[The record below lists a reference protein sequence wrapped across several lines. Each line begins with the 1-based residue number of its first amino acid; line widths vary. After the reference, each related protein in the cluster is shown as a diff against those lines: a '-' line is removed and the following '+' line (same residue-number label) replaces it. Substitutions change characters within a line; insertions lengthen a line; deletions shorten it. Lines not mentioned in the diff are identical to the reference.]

1 MKQLLIVTNPTLAT
15 SAPTDGQLGIYTP
28 NDGKYISTIGDKD
41 FVLAL
46 GRKDSNAIT
55 IPVDVS
61 HLKVS
66 SSAEQKDAKSGSNPN
81 KYAPATFVGK
91 VNLPADGLVS
101 NGLDFT
107 VVLTKLGT
115 HFNERNKWS
124 VTVKG
129 SDKIDTRDKLGN
141 ELKKQLTQ
149 KFDEAQFGLTV
160 TYASKVLTISAKAG
174 DYTEWEVS
182 AGDDLYSIATVEN
195 TRAAAPTCDAAY
207 VRQLA
212 SMCSQNRGFDNTYAD
227 GVSIYPGYP
236 MNVPEGKYTIITLRF
251 SNDRKYGRQLN
262 TETVNQLVHI
272 AVLTTSPE
280 AIKPIKDA
288 FGLQ

>member
-1 MKQLLIVTNPTLAT
+1 MKQLLIVTNPALAT
-15 SAPTDGQLGIYTP
+15 KAPEDGQLGIYTP
-28 NDGKYISTIGDKD
+28 NDGKYIETIGDKD

-55 IPVDVS
+55 IPVDVA
-61 HLKVS
+61 HLEVR
-66 SSAEQKDAKSGSNPN
+66 SSAEQTG

-91 VNLPADGLVS
+91 VNLPADELVS

-107 VVLTKLGT
+107 VVLTKLGM
-115 HFNERNKWS
+115 HFHERNQWS
-124 VTVKG
+124 VTTTG
-129 SDKIDTRDKLGN
+129 SDKIDTQDKLGN
-141 ELKKQLTQ
+141 ELKKQLSQ
-149 KFDEAQFGLTV
+149 KLDEAQFGLTV
-160 TYASKVLTISAKAG
+160 AYDAGVLTITAKEG

-212 SMCSQNRGFDNTYAD
+212 SMCAQNRGFDNTYRD
-227 GVSIYPGYP
+227 GASIYPGYP

-272 AVLTTSPE
+272 AVLTDNAE
-280 AIKPIKDA
+280 KIKTA

>member
-1 MKQLLIVTNPTLAT
+1 MKQLLIVTNPILAT

-28 NDGKYISTIGDKD
+28 NDGKYISTIGNKD

-66 SSAEQKDAKSGSNPN
+66 SSAEQKDAESGSNPN
-81 KYAPATFVGK
+81 KYASATFVGK
-91 VNLPADGLVS
+91 VNLPADELVS
-101 NGLDFT
+101 NRLDFT

-129 SDKIDTRDKLGN
+129 SDKIDTQDKLGN

-160 TYASKVLTISAKAG
+160 TYASGVLIISAKDG

-182 AGDDLYSIATVEN
+182 AGDDLYSIATVKN

-272 AVLTTSPE
+272 AVLT
-280 AIKPIKDA
+280 ANAKDIKTA
-288 FGLQ
+288 FGLK

>member
-1 MKQLLIVTNPTLAT
+1 MKQLLIVTNPALAT
-15 SAPTDGQLGIYTP
+15 SAPADGQLGIYTP
-28 NDGKYISTIGDKD
+28 DDGKYISTIGEKD

-61 HLKVS
+61 HLEVR
-66 SSAEQKDAKSGSNPN
+66 SSAEQKDAESDDDNTN

-91 VNLPADGLVS
+91 VNLPADELIS

-107 VVLTKLGT
+107 VILTKLGM
-115 HFNERNKWS
+115 HFHERNQWS
-124 VTVKG
+124 VTTTG

-141 ELKKQLTQ
+141 ELKKQLSQ
-149 KFDEAQFGLTV
+149 KLDEAQFGLTV
-160 TYASKVLTISAKAG
+160 AYADGVLTISAKAG

-212 SMCSQNRGFDNTYAD
+212 SMCAQNRGFDNTYRD
-227 GVSIYPGYP
+227 GASIYPGYP
-236 MNVPEGKYTIITLRF
+236 MNVPEGKYEIITLRF

-272 AVLTTSPE
+272 AVLAANAE
-280 AIKPIKDA
+280 AIKTA

>member
-1 MKQLLIVTNPTLAT
+1 MKQLLIVTNPALAT
-15 SAPTDGQLGIYTP
+15 KAPEDGQLGIYTP
-28 NDGKYISTIGDKD
+28 NDGKYIETIGDKD

-61 HLKVS
+61 HLEVK
-66 SSAEQKDAKSGSNPN
+66 SSAEQTG

-91 VNLPADGLVS
+91 VNLPADELVS

-107 VVLTKLGT
+107 VVLTKLGM
-115 HFNERNKWS
+115 HFHERNQWS
-124 VTVKG
+124 VTTTG
-129 SDKIDTRDKLGN
+129 SDKIDTQDKLGN
-141 ELKKQLTQ
+141 ELKKQLSQ
-149 KFDEAQFGLTV
+149 KLDEAQFGLTV
-160 TYASKVLTISAKAG
+160 AYDAGVLTITAKKG

-195 TRAAAPTCDAAY
+195 TRAAAPTCNAAY

-212 SMCSQNRGFDNTYAD
+212 SMCAQNRGFDNTYRD
-227 GVSIYPGYP
+227 GASIYPGYP

-272 AVLTTSPE
+272 AVLTDNAE
-280 AIKPIKDA
+280 KIKKA

>member
-1 MKQLLIVTNPTLAT
+1 M
-15 SAPTDGQLGIYTP
+15 
-28 NDGKYISTIGDKD
+28 
-41 FVLAL
+41 
-46 GRKDSNAIT
+46 
-55 IPVDVS
+55 
-61 HLKVS
+61 
-66 SSAEQKDAKSGSNPN
+66 
-81 KYAPATFVGK
+81 
-91 VNLPADGLVS
+91 
-101 NGLDFT
+101 
-107 VVLTKLGT
+107 
-115 HFNERNKWS
+115 
-124 VTVKG
+124 
-129 SDKIDTRDKLGN
+129 
-141 ELKKQLTQ
+141 KKQLTQ

-160 TYASKVLTISAKAG
+160 AYASGVLTISAKAG
-174 DYTEWEVS
+174 NYTEWEVS

-272 AVLTTSPE
+272 AVLTANAQ
-280 AIKPIKDA
+280 AIKTA

>member
-28 NDGKYISTIGDKD
+28 DDGKYISTVGDKD

-46 GRKDSNAIT
+46 GRKDSNAIA
-55 IPVDVS
+55 IPVDAS

-66 SSAEQKDAKSGSNPN
+66 SSAEQKDANSGTNPN

-91 VNLPADGLVS
+91 VNLPADELVS

-129 SDKIDTRDKLGN
+129 SEKIDTQDKLGN

-160 TYASKVLTISAKAG
+160 AYASGVLTISAKAG

-236 MNVPEGKYTIITLRF
+236 INIPEGKYTIITLRF
-251 SNDRKYGRQLN
+251 SNNRKYGRQLN

-272 AVLTTSPE
+272 AVLTANAQ
-280 AIKPIKDA
+280 AIKTA

>member
-1 MKQLLIVTNPTLAT
+1 MKQLLIVTNDTLAT
-15 SAPTDGQLGIYTP
+15 STPTDGQLGIYTP
-28 NDGKYISTIGDKD
+28 DDGKYITTIGEKD

-61 HLKVS
+61 HLEVR
-66 SSAEQKDAKSGSNPN
+66 SSAEQKDAESGGNPN

-91 VNLPADGLVS
+91 VNLPADELIS
-101 NGLDFT
+101 NGLNFT
-107 VVLTKLGT
+107 VVLTKLGM
-115 HFNERNKWS
+115 HFHKRNQWS
-124 VTVKG
+124 VTTTG
-129 SDKIDTRDKLGN
+129 SDKIDTQDKLGN
-141 ELKKQLTQ
+141 ELKKQLSQ
-149 KFDEAQFGLTV
+149 KLDEAQFGLTV
-160 TYASKVLTISAKAG
+160 DYSEGVLTISAKAG

-212 SMCSQNRGFDNTYAD
+212 SMCSQNRGFDNTYRD
-227 GVSIYPGYP
+227 GASIYPGYP

-272 AVLTTSPE
+272 AVLTTG
-280 AIKPIKDA
+280 AKAIKDA

>member
-1 MKQLLIVTNPTLAT
+1 MKQLLIVTNPALAT
-15 SAPTDGQLGIYTP
+15 KAPEDGQLGIYTP
-28 NDGKYISTIGDKD
+28 NDGKYIETIGDKD

-55 IPVDVS
+55 IPVDVA
-61 HLKVS
+61 HLEVK
-66 SSAEQKDAKSGSNPN
+66 SSAEQTG

-91 VNLPADGLVS
+91 VNLPADELVS

-107 VVLTKLGT
+107 VVLTKLGM
-115 HFNERNKWS
+115 HFHERNQWS
-124 VTVKG
+124 VTTTG
-129 SDKIDTRDKLGN
+129 SDKIDTQDKLGN
-141 ELKKQLTQ
+141 ELKKQLSQ
-149 KFDEAQFGLTV
+149 KLDEAQFGLTV
-160 TYASKVLTISAKAG
+160 AYSAGVLTITAKEG

-195 TRAAAPTCDAAY
+195 TRAAAPTCNAAY

-212 SMCSQNRGFDNTYAD
+212 SMCAQNRGFDNTYRD
-227 GVSIYPGYP
+227 GASIYPGYP

-272 AVLTTSPE
+272 AVLTDNAE
-280 AIKPIKDA
+280 KIKTA

>member
-1 MKQLLIVTNPTLAT
+1 MKQLLIVTNPALAT
-15 SAPTDGQLGIYTP
+15 EAPEDGQLGIYTP
-28 NDGKYISTIGDKD
+28 NDGKYIETIGDKD

-55 IPVDVS
+55 IPVDVA
-61 HLKVS
+61 HLEVK
-66 SSAEQKDAKSGSNPN
+66 SSAEQTG

-91 VNLPADGLVS
+91 VNLPADELVS

-107 VVLTKLGT
+107 VVLTKLGM
-115 HFNERNKWS
+115 HFHERNQWS
-124 VTVKG
+124 VTTTG
-129 SDKIDTRDKLGN
+129 SDKIDTQDKLGN
-141 ELKKQLTQ
+141 ELKKQLSQ
-149 KFDEAQFGLTV
+149 KLDEAQFGLTV
-160 TYASKVLTISAKAG
+160 AYSAGVLTITAKEG

-195 TRAAAPTCDAAY
+195 TRAAAPTCNAAY

-212 SMCSQNRGFDNTYAD
+212 SMCAQNRGFDNTYRD
-227 GVSIYPGYP
+227 GASIYPGYP

-272 AVLTTSPE
+272 AVLTDNAE
-280 AIKPIKDA
+280 KIKKA

>member
-15 SAPTDGQLGIYTP
+15 TAPADGQLGIYTP

-61 HLKVS
+61 HLEVR
-66 SSAEQKDAKSGSNPN
+66 SSAEQKDAESGENPN

-91 VNLPADGLVS
+91 VNLPADELIS

-107 VVLTKLGT
+107 VVLTKLGM
-115 HFNERNKWS
+115 HFHERNQWT
-124 VTVKG
+124 VTTTG
-129 SDKIDTRDKLGN
+129 SDKIDTQDKLGN
-141 ELKKQLTQ
+141 ELKKQLSQ
-149 KFDEAQFGLTV
+149 KLDEAQFGLTV
-160 TYASKVLTISAKAG
+160 AYDAGVLTITAKAG

-212 SMCSQNRGFDNTYAD
+212 SMCSQNRGFDNTYRD
-227 GVSIYPGYP
+227 GASIYPGYP
-236 MNVPEGKYTIITLRF
+236 MNVPEGKYEIITLRF

-272 AVLTTSPE
+272 AVLAANAE
-280 AIKPIKDA
+280 AIKTA

>member
-1 MKQLLIVTNPTLAT
+1 MKQLLIVTNPALAT

-28 NDGKYISTIGDKD
+28 DDGKYISTIGEKD
-41 FVLAL
+41 FILAL

-61 HLKVS
+61 HLEVRS
-66 SSAEQKDAKSGSNPN
+66 SVEQKDKESDDDNPN

-91 VNLPADGLVS
+91 VNLPADELIS

-107 VVLTKLGT
+107 VVLTKLGM
-115 HFNERNKWS
+115 HFHERNQWS
-124 VTVKG
+124 VTTTG

-141 ELKKQLTQ
+141 ELKKQLSQ
-149 KFDEAQFGLTV
+149 KLDEAQFGLTV
-160 TYASKVLTISAKAG
+160 AYADGVLTISAKAG

-182 AGDDLYSIATVEN
+182 AGDDLYGIATVEN

-212 SMCSQNRGFDNTYAD
+212 SMCSQNRGFDNTYRD
-227 GVSIYPGYP
+227 GASIYPGYP
-236 MNVPEGKYTIITLRF
+236 MNVPEGKYEIITLRF

-272 AVLTTSPE
+272 AVLAANAE
-280 AIKPIKDA
+280 AIKTA

>member
-1 MKQLLIVTNPTLAT
+1 MKQLLIVTNPALAT
-15 SAPTDGQLGIYTP
+15 SAPADGQLGIYTP
-28 NDGKYISTIGDKD
+28 DDGKYISTIGEKD

-61 HLKVS
+61 HLEVR
-66 SSAEQKDAKSGSNPN
+66 SSAEQKDKESDDDNTN

-91 VNLPADGLVS
+91 VNLPADELIS

-107 VVLTKLGT
+107 VVLTKLGM
-115 HFNERNKWS
+115 HFHERNQWT
-124 VTVKG
+124 VTTTG
-129 SDKIDTRDKLGN
+129 SDKINTRDKLGN
-141 ELKKQLTQ
+141 ELKKQLSQ
-149 KFDEAQFGLTV
+149 KLDEAQFGLTV
-160 TYASKVLTISAKAG
+160 AYSEGVLTISAKAG

-212 SMCSQNRGFDNTYAD
+212 SMCSQNRGFDNTYRD
-227 GVSIYPGYP
+227 GASIYPGYP

-272 AVLTTSPE
+272 AILTTD
-280 AIKPIKDA
+280 AKAIKDA

>member
-61 HLKVS
+61 HLKVT
-66 SSAEQKDAKSGSNPN
+66 SSAEQKDAKSGNNPN

-91 VNLPADGLVS
+91 VNLPANELVS

-115 HFNERNKWS
+115 HFNERNKWT

-129 SDKIDTRDKLGN
+129 SDKIDTQDKLGN

-149 KFDEAQFGLTV
+149 KFNEAQFGLTV
-160 TYASKVLTISAKAG
+160 TYSAGVLTISAKAG

-272 AVLTTSPE
+272 AVLTANAQ
-280 AIKPIKDA
+280 AIKTA

>member
-1 MKQLLIVTNPTLAT
+1 MKQLLIVTNPALAT
-15 SAPTDGQLGIYTP
+15 KAPEDGQLGIYTP
-28 NDGKYISTIGDKD
+28 NDGKYIETIGDKD

-61 HLKVS
+61 HLEVR
-66 SSAEQKDAKSGSNPN
+66 SSAEQKDSESDDDNPN

-91 VNLPADGLVS
+91 VNLPADELVS

-107 VVLTKLGT
+107 VVLTKLGM
-115 HFNERNKWS
+115 HFHERNQWS
-124 VTVKG
+124 VTTTG
-129 SDKIDTRDKLGN
+129 SDKIDTQDKLGN
-141 ELKKQLTQ
+141 ELKKQLSQ
-149 KFDEAQFGLTV
+149 KLDEAQFGLTV
-160 TYASKVLTISAKAG
+160 AYSAGVLTITAKEG

-195 TRAAAPTCDAAY
+195 TRAAAPTCNAAY

-212 SMCSQNRGFDNTYAD
+212 SMCAQNRGFDNTYRD
-227 GVSIYPGYP
+227 GASIYPGYP

-272 AVLTTSPE
+272 AVLTDNAE
-280 AIKPIKDA
+280 KIKTA

>member
-1 MKQLLIVTNPTLAT
+1 MKQLLIVTNPALAT
-15 SAPTDGQLGIYTP
+15 KAPEDGQLGIYTP
-28 NDGKYISTIGDKD
+28 NDGKYIETIGDKD

-55 IPVDVS
+55 IPVNVA
-61 HLKVS
+61 HLEVR
-66 SSAEQKDAKSGSNPN
+66 SSAEQKDKESDDDNPN

-91 VNLPADGLVS
+91 VNLPADELVS

-107 VVLTKLGT
+107 VVLTKLGM
-115 HFNERNKWS
+115 HFHERNQWS
-124 VTVKG
+124 VTTTG
-129 SDKIDTRDKLGN
+129 SDKIDTQDKLGN
-141 ELKKQLTQ
+141 ELKKQLSQ
-149 KFDEAQFGLTV
+149 KLDEAQFGLTV
-160 TYASKVLTISAKAG
+160 AYDAGVLTITAKEG

-212 SMCSQNRGFDNTYAD
+212 SMCAQNRGFDNTYRD
-227 GVSIYPGYP
+227 GASIYPGYP

-272 AVLTTSPE
+272 AVLTDNAE
-280 AIKPIKDA
+280 KIKKA

>member
-28 NDGKYISTIGDKD
+28 NDGKYISAIGDKD

-61 HLKVS
+61 HLKVTS
-66 SSAEQKDAKSGSNPN
+66 STEQTG

-91 VNLPADGLVS
+91 VNLPANDLVS

-129 SDKIDTRDKLGN
+129 SEKIDTQDKLGN
-141 ELKKQLTQ
+141 ELKKQLIQ

-160 TYASKVLTISAKAG
+160 AYASGVLTISAKAG

-212 SMCSQNRGFDNTYAD
+212 SMCAQNRGFDNTYAD

-272 AVLTTSPE
+272 AVLTANAQ
-280 AIKPIKDA
+280 AIKTA
-288 FGLQ
+288 FGLK

>member
-1 MKQLLIVTNPTLAT
+1 MKQLLIVTNPALAT
-15 SAPTDGQLGIYTP
+15 KAPEDGQLGIYTP
-28 NDGKYISTIGDKD
+28 NDGKYIETIGDKD

-55 IPVDVS
+55 IPVDVA
-61 HLKVS
+61 HLEVR
-66 SSAEQKDAKSGSNPN
+66 SSAEQKDKESDDDNPN

-91 VNLPADGLVS
+91 VNLPADELVS

-107 VVLTKLGT
+107 VVLTKLGM
-115 HFNERNKWS
+115 HFHERNQWS
-124 VTVKG
+124 VTTTG
-129 SDKIDTRDKLGN
+129 SDKIDTQDKLGN
-141 ELKKQLTQ
+141 ELKKQLSQ
-149 KFDEAQFGLTV
+149 KLDEAQFGLTV
-160 TYASKVLTISAKAG
+160 AYSAGVLTITAKEG

-212 SMCSQNRGFDNTYAD
+212 SMCAQNRGFDNTYRD
-227 GVSIYPGYP
+227 GASIYPGYP

-272 AVLTTSPE
+272 AVLTDNAE
-280 AIKPIKDA
+280 KIKTA

>member
-1 MKQLLIVTNPTLAT
+1 MKQLLIVTNPALAT
-15 SAPTDGQLGIYTP
+15 SAPADGQLGIYTP
-28 NDGKYISTIGDKD
+28 NDGKYITTIGDKD

-55 IPVDVS
+55 IPVDVA
-61 HLKVS
+61 HLEVR
-66 SSAEQKDAKSGSNPN
+66 SSAEQTG

-91 VNLPADGLVS
+91 VNLPDDELIS

-107 VVLTKLGT
+107 VVLTKLGM
-115 HFNERNKWS
+115 HFHERNQWS
-124 VTVKG
+124 VTTTG
-129 SDKIDTRDKLGN
+129 SDKIDTQDKLGN
-141 ELKKQLTQ
+141 ELKKQLSQ
-149 KFDEAQFGLTV
+149 KLDEAQFGLTV
-160 TYASKVLTISAKAG
+160 AYDAGVLTITAKAG

-212 SMCSQNRGFDNTYAD
+212 SMCAQNRGFDNTYRD
-227 GVSIYPGYP
+227 GASIYPGYP
-236 MNVPEGKYTIITLRF
+236 MNVPKGKYTIITLRF

-272 AVLTTSPE
+272 AVLTANAE
-280 AIKPIKDA
+280 AIKTA

>member
-28 NDGKYISTIGDKD
+28 NDGKYIETIGDKD

-55 IPVDVS
+55 IPVDVA
-61 HLKVS
+61 HLEVR
-66 SSAEQKDAKSGSNPN
+66 SSAEQKDKESDDDNPN

-91 VNLPADGLVS
+91 VNLPADELVS

-107 VVLTKLGT
+107 VVLTKLGM
-115 HFNERNKWS
+115 HFHERNQWS
-124 VTVKG
+124 VTTTG
-129 SDKIDTRDKLGN
+129 SDKIDTQDKLGN
-141 ELKKQLTQ
+141 ELKKQLSQ
-149 KFDEAQFGLTV
+149 KLDEAQFGLTV
-160 TYASKVLTISAKAG
+160 AYASGVLTISAKAG

-212 SMCSQNRGFDNTYAD
+212 SMCAQNRGFDNTYAD
-227 GVSIYPGYP
+227 GASIYPGYP
-236 MNVPEGKYTIITLRF
+236 MNVPDGKYTIITLRF

-272 AVLTTSPE
+272 AVLTDNAE
-280 AIKPIKDA
+280 KIKTA

>member
-28 NDGKYISTIGDKD
+28 NDGKYISAIGNKD
-41 FVLAL
+41 FVLTL

-55 IPVDVS
+55 IPVDAS

-66 SSAEQKDAKSGSNPN
+66 SSAEQKDAASSGSTN

-91 VNLPADGLVS
+91 VNLPADELVS

-115 HFNERNKWS
+115 HFNERNKWT

-129 SDKIDTRDKLGN
+129 SEKIDTQDKLGN

-160 TYASKVLTISAKAG
+160 AYASGVLTISAKAG

-236 MNVPEGKYTIITLRF
+236 MNVPDGKYTIITLRF

-272 AVLTTSPE
+272 AVLTANAQ
-280 AIKPIKDA
+280 AIKTA

>member
-1 MKQLLIVTNPTLAT
+1 MKQLLIVTNPALAT
-15 SAPTDGQLGIYTP
+15 KAPEDGQFGIYTP
-28 NDGKYISTIGDKD
+28 NDGKYIETIGDKD

-61 HLKVS
+61 HLEVR
-66 SSAEQKDAKSGSNPN
+66 SSAEQKDSESDDDNPN

-91 VNLPADGLVS
+91 VNLPADELVS

-107 VVLTKLGT
+107 VVLTKLGM
-115 HFNERNKWS
+115 HFHERNQWS
-124 VTVKG
+124 VTTTG
-129 SDKIDTRDKLGN
+129 SDKIDTQDKLGN
-141 ELKKQLTQ
+141 ELKKQLSQ
-149 KFDEAQFGLTV
+149 KLDEAQFGLSV
-160 TYASKVLTISAKAG
+160 AYSAGVLTITAKEG

-195 TRAAAPTCDAAY
+195 TRAAAPTCNAAY

-212 SMCSQNRGFDNTYAD
+212 SMCAQNRGFDNTYRD
-227 GVSIYPGYP
+227 GASIYPGYP

-272 AVLTTSPE
+272 AVLTDNAE
-280 AIKPIKDA
+280 KIKTA

>member
-1 MKQLLIVTNPTLAT
+1 MKQLLIVTNPALAI
-15 SAPTDGQLGIYTP
+15 SAPADGQLGIYTP
-28 NDGKYISTIGDKD
+28 DDGKYITTIGKKD
-41 FVLAL
+41 FVLAI

-61 HLKVS
+61 HLEVR
-66 SSAEQKDAKSGSNPN
+66 SSAEQEDAKSGENTN
-81 KYAPATFVGK
+81 KYAPVTFVGK
-91 VNLPADGLVS
+91 VNLPADELVS

-160 TYASKVLTISAKAG
+160 AYSEGVLTISAKAG

-227 GVSIYPGYP
+227 GASIYPGYP

-272 AVLTTSPE
+272 AVLTANAQ
-280 AIKPIKDA
+280 AIKTA

>member
-15 SAPTDGQLGIYTP
+15 SAPADGQLGIYTP
-28 NDGKYISTIGDKD
+28 NDGKYITTIGKKD

-61 HLKVS
+61 HLEVS
-66 SSAEQKDAKSGSNPN
+66 SSAEQKDAKSGGNTN

-91 VNLPADGLVS
+91 VNLPADELVS

-129 SDKIDTRDKLGN
+129 SDKIDTQDKLGN

-160 TYASKVLTISAKAG
+160 AYASGVLTISAKAG
-174 DYTEWEVS
+174 NYTEWEVS

-227 GVSIYPGYP
+227 GASIYPGYP
-236 MNVPEGKYTIITLRF
+236 MNVPEGEYTIITLRF

-272 AVLTTSPE
+272 AVLTANAQ
-280 AIKPIKDA
+280 AIKTA

>member
-1 MKQLLIVTNPTLAT
+1 MKQLLIVTNPALAT
-15 SAPTDGQLGIYTP
+15 KAPEDGQLGIYTP
-28 NDGKYISTIGDKD
+28 NDGKYIETIGDKD

-61 HLKVS
+61 HLEVK
-66 SSAEQKDAKSGSNPN
+66 SSAEQTG

-91 VNLPADGLVS
+91 VNLPADELVS

-107 VVLTKLGT
+107 VVLTKLGM
-115 HFNERNKWS
+115 HFHERNQWS
-124 VTVKG
+124 VTTTG
-129 SDKIDTRDKLGN
+129 SDKIDTQDKLGN
-141 ELKKQLTQ
+141 ELKKQLSQ
-149 KFDEAQFGLTV
+149 KLDEAQFGLTV
-160 TYASKVLTISAKAG
+160 AYSAGVLTITAKEG

-195 TRAAAPTCDAAY
+195 TRAAAPTCNAAY

-212 SMCSQNRGFDNTYAD
+212 SMCAQNRGFDNTYRD
-227 GVSIYPGYP
+227 GASIYPGYP

-272 AVLTTSPE
+272 AVLTDNAE
-280 AIKPIKDA
+280 KIKTA

>member
-15 SAPTDGQLGIYTP
+15 SAPADGQLGIYTP
-28 NDGKYISTIGDKD
+28 NDGKYITTIGKKD

-61 HLKVS
+61 HLEVS
-66 SSAEQKDAKSGSNPN
+66 SSAEQKDAKSGGNTN

-91 VNLPADGLVS
+91 VNLPADELVS

-129 SDKIDTRDKLGN
+129 SDKIDTQDKLGN

-160 TYASKVLTISAKAG
+160 AYSEGVLTISAKAG

-227 GVSIYPGYP
+227 GASIYPGYP
-236 MNVPEGKYTIITLRF
+236 MNVPEGEYTIITLRF

-272 AVLTTSPE
+272 AVLTANAQ
-280 AIKPIKDA
+280 AIKTA

>member
-15 SAPTDGQLGIYTP
+15 SAPADGQLGIYTP
-28 NDGKYISTIGDKD
+28 NDGKYITTIGKKD

-61 HLKVS
+61 HLEVS
-66 SSAEQKDAKSGSNPN
+66 SSAEQKDAKSGGNTN

-91 VNLPADGLVS
+91 VNLPADELVS

-149 KFDEAQFGLTV
+149 KFNEAQFGLTV
-160 TYASKVLTISAKAG
+160 AYSEGVLTISAKAG

-227 GVSIYPGYP
+227 GASIYPGYP
-236 MNVPEGKYTIITLRF
+236 MNVPEGEYTIITLRF

-272 AVLTTSPE
+272 AVLTANAQ
-280 AIKPIKDA
+280 AIKTA

>member
-1 MKQLLIVTNPTLAT
+1 MKQLLIVTNPALAT
-15 SAPTDGQLGIYTP
+15 SAPADGQLGIYTP
-28 NDGKYISTIGDKD
+28 DDGKYITTIGDKD

-61 HLKVS
+61 HLEVR
-66 SSAEQKDAKSGSNPN
+66 SSAEQTG

-91 VNLPADGLVS
+91 VNLPDDELVS

-107 VVLTKLGT
+107 VVLTKLGM
-115 HFNERNKWS
+115 HFHERNQWS
-124 VTVKG
+124 VTTTG
-129 SDKIDTRDKLGN
+129 SDKIDTQDKLGN
-141 ELKKQLTQ
+141 ELKKQLSQ
-149 KFDEAQFGLTV
+149 KLDEAQFGLTV
-160 TYASKVLTISAKAG
+160 AYDAGVLTITAKAG

-212 SMCSQNRGFDNTYAD
+212 SMCAQNRGFDNTYRD
-227 GVSIYPGYP
+227 GASIYPGYP
-236 MNVPEGKYTIITLRF
+236 MNVPDGKYEIITLRF

-272 AVLTTSPE
+272 AVLAANAE
-280 AIKPIKDA
+280 AIKTA

>member
-1 MKQLLIVTNPTLAT
+1 MKQLLIVTNPALAT
-15 SAPTDGQLGIYTP
+15 SAPADGQLGIYTP
-28 NDGKYISTIGDKD
+28 DDGKYISTIGEKD

-61 HLKVS
+61 HLEVR
-66 SSAEQKDAKSGSNPN
+66 SSAEQKDAESDDDNTN

-91 VNLPADGLVS
+91 VNLPADELIS

-107 VVLTKLGT
+107 VVLTKLGM
-115 HFNERNKWS
+115 HFHERNQWS
-124 VTVKG
+124 VTTTG
-129 SDKIDTRDKLGN
+129 SDKIDTQDKLGN
-141 ELKKQLTQ
+141 ELKKQLSQ
-149 KFDEAQFGLTV
+149 KLDEAQFGLTV
-160 TYASKVLTISAKAG
+160 AYDAGVLTITAKAG

-207 VRQLA
+207 VHQLA
-212 SMCSQNRGFDNTYAD
+212 SMCAQNRGFDNTYAD
-227 GVSIYPGYP
+227 GASIYPGYP
-236 MNVPEGKYTIITLRF
+236 MNVPDGKYEIITLRF

-272 AVLTTSPE
+272 AVLAANAE
-280 AIKPIKDA
+280 AIKTA

>member
-1 MKQLLIVTNPTLAT
+1 MKQLLIVTNPALAT
-15 SAPTDGQLGIYTP
+15 SAPEDGQLGIYTP
-28 NDGKYISTIGDKD
+28 NDGKYIETIGDKD

-55 IPVDVS
+55 IPVDVA
-61 HLKVS
+61 HLEVR
-66 SSAEQKDAKSGSNPN
+66 SSAEQKDKESDDDSN

-91 VNLPADGLVS
+91 VNLPDDELIS

-107 VVLTKLGT
+107 VVLTKLGM
-115 HFNERNKWS
+115 HFHERNQWS
-124 VTVKG
+124 VTTTG
-129 SDKIDTRDKLGN
+129 SDKINTKNKLGN
-141 ELKKQLTQ
+141 ELKKQLSQ
-149 KFDEAQFGLTV
+149 KLDEAQFGLTV
-160 TYASKVLTISAKAG
+160 AYDAGVLTITAKAG

-195 TRAAAPTCDAAY
+195 TRAVAPTCDAAY

-212 SMCSQNRGFDNTYAD
+212 SMCAQNRGFDNTYRD
-227 GVSIYPGYP
+227 GASIYPGYP
-236 MNVPEGKYTIITLRF
+236 MNVPEGKYEIITLRF

-272 AVLTTSPE
+272 AVLAANAE
-280 AIKPIKDA
+280 AIKTA

>member
-28 NDGKYISTIGDKD
+28 NDGKYISAIGNKD

-61 HLKVS
+61 HLKVT
-66 SSAEQKDAKSGSNPN
+66 SSAEQKDKESDDDNPN

-91 VNLPADGLVS
+91 VNLPADELVS

-107 VVLTKLGT
+107 VVLTKLGM
-115 HFNERNKWS
+115 HFHERNQWS
-124 VTVKG
+124 VTTTG
-129 SDKIDTRDKLGN
+129 SDKIDTQDKLGN
-141 ELKKQLTQ
+141 ELKKQLSQ
-149 KFDEAQFGLTV
+149 KLDEAQFGLTV
-160 TYASKVLTISAKAG
+160 AYASGVLTISAKAG

-212 SMCSQNRGFDNTYAD
+212 SMCAQNRGFDNTYAD
-227 GVSIYPGYP
+227 GASIYPGYP
-236 MNVPEGKYTIITLRF
+236 MNVPDGKYTIITLRF

-262 TETVNQLVHI
+262 TETINQLVHI
-272 AVLTTSPE
+272 AVLTDNAE
-280 AIKPIKDA
+280 KIKTA

>member
-1 MKQLLIVTNPTLAT
+1 M
-15 SAPTDGQLGIYTP
+15 
-28 NDGKYISTIGDKD
+28 
-41 FVLAL
+41 
-46 GRKDSNAIT
+46 
-55 IPVDVS
+55 
-61 HLKVS
+61 
-66 SSAEQKDAKSGSNPN
+66 
-81 KYAPATFVGK
+81 
-91 VNLPADGLVS
+91 
-101 NGLDFT
+101 
-107 VVLTKLGT
+107 
-115 HFNERNKWS
+115 
-124 VTVKG
+124 
-129 SDKIDTRDKLGN
+129 
-141 ELKKQLTQ
+141 KKQLTQ
-149 KFDEAQFGLTV
+149 KFNEAQFALTV
-160 TYASKVLTISAKAG
+160 TYASGVLTISAKAG

-272 AVLTTSPE
+272 AVLTANAQ
-280 AIKPIKDA
+280 AIKTA

>member
-1 MKQLLIVTNPTLAT
+1 MKQLLIVTNPALAT
-15 SAPTDGQLGIYTP
+15 TAPADGQLGIYTP
-28 NDGKYISTIGDKD
+28 NDGKYIETIGDKD

-55 IPVDVS
+55 IPVDVA
-61 HLKVS
+61 HLEVR
-66 SSAEQKDAKSGSNPN
+66 SSAEQTG

-91 VNLPADGLVS
+91 VNLPADELVS

-107 VVLTKLGT
+107 VVLTKLGM
-115 HFNERNKWS
+115 HFHERNQWS
-124 VTVKG
+124 VTTTG
-129 SDKIDTRDKLGN
+129 SDKIDTQDKLGN
-141 ELKKQLTQ
+141 ELKKQLSQ
-149 KFDEAQFGLTV
+149 KLDEAQFGLTV
-160 TYASKVLTISAKAG
+160 AYDAGVLTITAKAG

-195 TRAAAPTCDAAY
+195 TRAVAPTCDAAY

-212 SMCSQNRGFDNTYAD
+212 SMCAQNRGFDNTYRD
-227 GVSIYPGYP
+227 GASIYPGYP

-272 AVLTTSPE
+272 AVLTDNAE
-280 AIKPIKDA
+280 KIKTA
-288 FGLQ
+288 FWLQ

>member
-1 MKQLLIVTNPTLAT
+1 MKQLLIVTNPALAT
-15 SAPTDGQLGIYTP
+15 KAPEDGQLGIYTP
-28 NDGKYISTIGDKD
+28 NDGKYIETIGDKD

-55 IPVDVS
+55 IPVDVA
-61 HLKVS
+61 HLEVR
-66 SSAEQKDAKSGSNPN
+66 SSAEQKDSESDDDNPN

-91 VNLPADGLVS
+91 VNLPADELVS

-107 VVLTKLGT
+107 VVLTKLGM
-115 HFNERNKWS
+115 HFHERNQWS
-124 VTVKG
+124 VTTTG
-129 SDKIDTRDKLGN
+129 SDKIDTQDKLGN
-141 ELKKQLTQ
+141 ELKKQLSQ
-149 KFDEAQFGLTV
+149 KLDEAQFGLTV
-160 TYASKVLTISAKAG
+160 AYSAGVLTITAKEG

-195 TRAAAPTCDAAY
+195 TRAAAPTCNAAY

-212 SMCSQNRGFDNTYAD
+212 SMCAQNRGFDNTYRD
-227 GVSIYPGYP
+227 GASIYPGYP

-272 AVLTTSPE
+272 AVLTDNAE
-280 AIKPIKDA
+280 KIKTA

>member
-1 MKQLLIVTNPTLAT
+1 MKQLLIVTNPALAT
-15 SAPTDGQLGIYTP
+15 SAPADGQLGIYTP
-28 NDGKYISTIGDKD
+28 NDGKYIETIGDKD

-61 HLKVS
+61 HLEVR
-66 SSAEQKDAKSGSNPN
+66 SSAEQKDAESDDDDTN

-91 VNLPADGLVS
+91 VNLPADELVS

-107 VVLTKLGT
+107 VVLTKLGM
-115 HFNERNKWS
+115 HFHERNQWS
-124 VTVKG
+124 VTTTG
-129 SDKIDTRDKLGN
+129 SDKIDTQDKLGN
-141 ELKKQLTQ
+141 ELKKQLSQ
-149 KFDEAQFGLTV
+149 KLDEAQFGLTV
-160 TYASKVLTISAKAG
+160 AYDAGVLTITAKAG

-212 SMCSQNRGFDNTYAD
+212 SMCSQNRGFDNTYRD
-227 GVSIYPGYP
+227 GASIYPGYP
-236 MNVPEGKYTIITLRF
+236 MNVPDGKYEIITLRF

-272 AVLTTSPE
+272 AVLAANAE
-280 AIKPIKDA
+280 AIKTA